1 MIKELQLSELKK
13 HAMTGVSYML
23 PLVVASGL
31 LIAIGNILGGNP
43 SIISNYKESYSV
55 WEASVTLGVYGMGLI
70 PAVMSAAIAYSIAD
84 RPGIAPGLLMGMI
97 ANAMGAGFFGGM
109 LGGYMAGWCVIVL
122 KKMIIVP
129 KWAQALMPMLILPLL
144 SSLIVG
150 FIMFFLLGGPIAIA
164 SFSLTNMLQ
173 SMQGG
178 SRVIFGAIMGA
189 MAAFDFGGPVNKVAS
204 LFADGLLLQGIYG
217 PEAIK
222 ICASM
227 IPPFG
232 VTISWLMR
240 KSRYSKREADNIKIA
255 FPLGICMITEGV
267 IPIAA
272 VDPLRVIFSCSTGA
286 AVGGALI
293 MLLGVESPVPSGGM
307 FIVPAMNNPLG
318 FLFALGMGSLITAIL
333 LLVLK
338 KDATNEDVPDEDEEE
353 SVDLSGINVK

>member
-1 MIKELQLSELKK
+1 MIKQLQLSEIKR

-31 LIAIGNILGGNP
+31 LIAIGNILGNNP
-43 SIISNYKESYSV
+43 SLISDYKSPYTI
-55 WEASVTLGVYGMGLI
+55 WQAAVTLGVYGMQLI
-70 PAVMSAAIAYSIAD
+70 PAIMSAAIAYSIAD

-97 ANAMGAGFFGGM
+97 ANAIGAGFFGGM
-109 LGGYMAGWCVIVL
+109 LGGYLAGWCINFL
-122 KKMIIVP
+122 KKVVKVP
-129 KWAQALMPMLILPLL
+129 VWAQALLPMLILPLL

-150 FIMFFLLGGPIAIA
+150 FVMFFVIGEPIAA
-164 SFSLTNMLQ
+164 VSFTLTAMLQ

-178 SRVIFGAIMGA
+178 SAALFGAIMGA

-204 LFADGLLLQGIYG
+204 LFADGLLLQGVYG

-232 VTISWLMR
+232 VTLSWLMR
-240 KSRYSKREADNIKIA
+240 RQRYSKGEADNIKIA

-293 MLLGVESPVPSGGM
+293 MLMGVESRVPSGGM
-307 FIVPAMNNPLG
+307 FIVPAMNNPIG
-318 FLFALGMGSLITAIL
+318 FLIALGVGTVVTAIL
-333 LLVLK
+333 LTMLK
-338 KDATNEDVPDEDEEE
+338 KDAVEEKIVDEEE
-353 SVDLSGINVK
+353 DINLGEIKIK